1 LGNARDAVGVD
12 IGQSSV
18 KLVCAR
24 RSGNGF
30 AVTRAEML
38 AISDVAGVEGTG
50 PNVRDALADAA
61 RRIGARPGAVVAS
74 LERSA
79 ATVRILS
86 VPTAAGEELARVVRY
101 EAESQIPFPIEA
113 AELAHVP
120 LTTSNGQARV
130 LLTACPRTSV
140 TQRRELMADAGLAP
154 TEVAVSTL
162 ATLEGLSA
170 IDSQMAQETCL
181 VVDVGAEITE
191 VAIARGGEPAASFTL
206 ALGGRS
212 LTLAL
217 ANDLGLDLSVAERR
231 KVDEGISL
239 DPATGLPLAASQEN
253 LAAWVQRLYTGLRRA
268 LESHAQADP
277 SDPVA
282 SVVLLGSG
290 GLTRGLAEGLVASLR
305 LPLRYADPAGA
316 LGFAVPEGSSSTGF
330 VTALG
335 LALQGLG
342 LSGYAMDLTPREVL
356 AAGRAR
362 TQRGV
367 WTGAAVVFG
376 VALLAATAYQGLRT
390 SEAHRAYAAA
400 GAELR
405 TKMAAASELDLSDVE
420 TQALEGIL
428 IRAEDKTNDPLDI
441 LAYLS
446 TNLPAEVRLK
456 DLTFA
461 RGDSVGIKG
470 EALSNRAISDAQHE
484 LEKSARF
491 RDILLNHSTATD
503 VAGRTL
509 YTFDIQCKLGGGE
522 AQ

>member
-1 LGNARDAVGVD
+1 MGNARDAVGVD

-24 RSGNGF
+24 RAGNGF

-38 AISDVAGVEGTG
+38 AISDEAGVEGDG
-50 PNVRDALADAA
+50 PSVRDALADAA
-61 RRIGARPGAVVAS
+61 RRIGLRPGAVVAS
-74 LERSA
+74 VERSA
-79 ATVRILS
+79 ATVRVLS
-86 VPTAAGEELARVVRY
+86 VPTAAGEELAKVVRY

-120 LTTSNGQARV
+120 LASSNGSARV
-130 LLTACPRTSV
+130 LLTACPRASI
-140 TQRRELMADAGLAP
+140 TQRRELMTAAGLAP

-162 ATLEGLSA
+162 ATLEGLGA
-170 IDSQMAQETCL
+170 TDSQMAQETCL
-181 VVDVGAEITE
+181 VVDIGAEVTE
-191 VAIARGGEPAASFTL
+191 VAVARALEPVASFTL

-217 ANDLGLDLSVAERR
+217 ANDLGIDLSVAERR
-231 KVDEGISL
+231 KLEEGIAL
-239 DPATGLPLAASQEN
+239 DAATGLPSVASQEH
-253 LAAWVQRLYTGLRRA
+253 LTAWLQRLYTGLRRA
-268 LESHAQADP
+268 LESHAQAEP
-277 SDPVA
+277 TDPVA

-316 LGFAVPEGSSSTGF
+316 LGFAVPDGSSSTGF

-356 AAGRAR
+356 EAGRAR
-362 TQRGV
+362 TQRSV
-367 WTGAAVVFG
+367 WTVAAALFG
-376 VALLAATAYQGLRT
+376 VTLLAATAYQGFRT
-390 SEAHRAYAAA
+390 ADAHKAYAAA
-400 GAELR
+400 GADLR
-405 TKMAAASELDLSDVE
+405 TKMAVASELDLSEVE

-428 IRAEDKTNDPLDI
+428 ARVQDKSNDPLDI
-441 LAYLS
+441 LGYLS
-446 TNLPAEVRLK
+446 ASLPADVRLK
-456 DLTFA
+456 DLTFG

-470 EALSNRAISDAQHE
+470 EALSNRAISDAQDT
-484 LEKSARF
+484 LERSGRF
-491 RDILLNHSTATD
+491 RDVLLNHSTATD